1 MRLII
6 LRLTMGDIP
15 GTRTE
20 LEAII
25 QYSRSDN
32 EAEKKVCWMR
42 GFIFQGK
49 NTADDAV
56 STIVI
61 NVSQNCTVIVK
72 IEPAGKCLRLK

>member
-1 MRLII
+1 MLTMPQHWLKTIRICNEMRLII
-6 LRLTMGDIP
+6 LRLTMGNLP

-25 QYSRSDN
+25 QYKRLDN
-32 EAEKKVCWMR
+32 EAEKKFCWMR
-42 GFIFQGK
+42 GFIFQRK

-61 NVSQNCTVIVK
+61 NVS
-72 IEPAGKCLRLK
+72 